1 MKQPPLLECIQ
12 IHFHGCGVPGSSA
25 EFLSVGVHGDVDD
38 GMVESLV
45 VGIPARM
52 FHMACGETD
61 DHERIVKLAFGEAGF
76 GTETYLVA
84 EFETRGRV
92 CVGRKSFVSLQD
104 IP

>member
-1 MKQPPLLECIQ
+1 
-12 IHFHGCGVPGSSA
+12 
-25 EFLSVGVHGDVDD
+25 
-38 GMVESLV
+38 
-45 VGIPARM
+45 M